1 MANTVRLAIQF
12 VKTYTV
18 HMPFPPKTT
27 PETILETAIQLLETQ
42 GEAALSMR
50 TLAEALG
57 IKAPSLYRHY
67 ADRAALE
74 TAIAAEGA
82 RQLLEHIQN
91 ATKRKSPLSAARAA
105 AKTYLEFARSH
116 PALYEVMMRPQAATG
131 NSQALWRKV
140 LELIGGISGNPDD
153 TPAAVAFWA
162 YLHGFASLEHL
173 GSFGQSGPR
182 GGFEIGLE
190 SLLEGFQRSARKV

>member
-1 MANTVRLAIQF
+1 MAYSVRLARLF

-18 HMPFPPKTT
+18 HMPFPAKTT
-27 PETILETAIQLLETQ
+27 PETILETAIKLLETQ
-42 GEAALSMR
+42 GEATLSMR
-50 TLAEALG
+50 TLAEALS

-74 TAIAAEGA
+74 TAIAAEA
-82 RQLLEHIQN
+82 AKQLLEQIQN
-91 ATKRKSPLSAARAA
+91 ATKRKQPLSAARATA
-105 AKTYLEFARSH
+105 RAYLEFARSH
-116 PALYEVMMRPQAATG
+116 PALYDMMMRPQAAAG
-131 NSQALWRKV
+131 NPQALWRKV
-140 LELIGGISGNPDD
+140 LELIENINGNPDD

-162 YLHGFASLEHL
+162 YLHGFASLDRL
-173 GSFGQSGPR
+173 GSFGQSGPK